1 MPRKKAVAGFVVLVV
16 LSSLVALAFSNIYYI
31 REDSAGTLLW
41 SADEAYLFMSV
52 VRRGF
57 RIGYLEYPWVIFKQY
72 LNAPP
77 FPDDRRV
84 SVVVIRVTASA
95 VERQVVDFPMNS
107 DHGPTFLTLLE
118 KSIYANC
125 QGVLCRWTGTRFELA
140 SDTEQRRLDGINR
153 LSVPNFS
160 GVEGWSR
167 QGVGSVTGDSQF
179 LADVGGKVTLVVNL
193 GNSTKSAYSSAS
205 VDLLRS
211 GQVPQRIWYLDGN
224 PRSISKKEYQNRFG
238 SH

>member
-1 MPRKKAVAGFVVLVV
+1 MVV
-16 LSSLVALAFSNIYYI
+16 LSSSIALAFSKIYYI

-41 SADEAYLFMSV
+41 NANEAYLFMSV

-84 SVVVIRVTASA
+84 SLVVIRVTGSA
-95 VERQVVDFPMNS
+95 VERQVVDFPRDT
-107 DHGPTFLTLLE
+107 DHAPTLLTPFD

-125 QGVLCRWTGTRFELA
+125 QGVLCRWTGTRFEPA
-140 SDTEQRRLDGINR
+140 SDTEQRRLDGTNR
-153 LSVPNFS
+153 LSVPNFN

-167 QGVGSVTGDSQF
+167 QGVGAVAGDSQF
-179 LADVGGKVTLVVNL
+179 SADVGGKVSLVVKL
-193 GNSTKSAYSSAS
+193 GNIYKSAYSSAS
-205 VDLLRS
+205 VDLFRP
-211 GQVPQRIWYLDGN
+211 GRAPERIWYLDGN
-224 PRSISKKEYQNRFG
+224 PRRIGKKEYQNWFG

>member
-1 MPRKKAVAGFVVLVV
+1 MPRKKAVSGLVVLVV
-16 LSSLVALAFSNIYYI
+16 LSSLVVLTFSKIYYI

-95 VERQVVDFPMNS
+95 VERQVVDFPRDT
-107 DHGPTFLTLLE
+107 DHAPNFLTPFE

-125 QGVLCRWTGTRFELA
+125 QEVLCKWTGAHFEPA
-140 SDTEQRRLDGINR
+140 SETEQRRLDGTNR
-153 LSVPNFS
+153 LSVPNFN

-167 QGVGSVTGDSQF
+167 HGVGSVTEDSQF
-179 LADVGGKVTLVVNL
+179 SADVGGKVSLVVKL
-193 GNSTKSAYSSAS
+193 GNIYKSA
-205 VDLLRS
+205 
-211 GQVPQRIWYLDGN
+211 
-224 PRSISKKEYQNRFG
+224 
-238 SH
+238 

>member
-1 MPRKKAVAGFVVLVV
+1 MTRKKALAGLVVLVV
-16 LSSLVALAFSNIYYI
+16 LSSSIALAFSKIYYI

-57 RIGYLEYPWVIFKQY
+57 GISYLEYPWAIFEQF

-84 SVVVIRVTASA
+84 SLVVIRVTASA
-95 VERQVVDFPMNS
+95 VERQVVDFPA
-107 DHGPTFLTLLE
+107 DTAHAPTFLTPFD

-125 QGVLCRWTGTRFELA
+125 QGVLCRWTGTRFQPA
-140 SDTEQRRLDGINR
+140 SDTEQRRLDRTNR
-153 LSVPNFS
+153 LSVPNFN

-179 LADVGGKVTLVVNL
+179 SADVGGKVTLVVKL
-193 GNSTKSAYSSAS
+193 GNSTKSAYGGAS
-205 VDLLRS
+205 VDLLRPGRAPERS
-211 GQVPQRIWYLDGN
+211 GILTGIP
-224 PRSISKKEYQNRFG
+224 EA
-238 SH
+238 